1 MSRRRRGLYYDEVLF
16 LGHIAA
22 SLLIADATE
31 ADRAAAVAGNLVPD
45 VADKTGS
52 WILHLWPS
60 SRWLFHGLPVFGL
73 MALGSRFILDD
84 KRWRGFVLGYAG
96 HLICDLWNGD
106 KVPWLA
112 PFQPPPPKPRKRSKL
127 KLALYFLP
135 EFVGAGIIVRLF
147 RPPSAKAEE
156 PELVAKR

>member
-1 MSRRRRGLYYDEVLF
+1 MSRRWRGLYYDGVLF

-31 ADRAAAVAGNLVPD
+31 SDRAAAVAGNLVPD

-73 MALGSRFILDD
+73 MALGSRFVLDDD

-112 PFQPPPPKPRKRSKL
+112 PFQPPPPKRTKRSKL
-127 KLALYFLP
+127 KFALYLLP
-135 EFVGAGIIVRLF
+135 EFVGAGIIAWLLRQ
-147 RPPSAKAEE
+147 PAKAEE